1 MSLRSSAPR
10 VFGALVAI
18 FILGCG
24 PAGAQSAGALANAKE
39 LIALKGATNMFD
51 PLVPGVI
58 ETVKNTFLRT
68 NPSLSKDLNEVSST
82 LRTEFSSKRAEIAN
96 EVARLYA
103 QRFTEQELKDALA
116 FYKTPLGRKL
126 IVEEPQV
133 LEASVHRMNEWAE
146 RFSEEVLNRM
156 RAEMKKRGHA
166 I

>member
-39 LIALKGATNMFD
+39 LIGLKGATNMFD

-68 NPSLSKDLNEVSST
+68 NPSLSKDLNDVAGV
-82 LRTEFSSKRAEIAN
+82 LRTEFANKRGEIADT
-96 EVARLYA
+96 VARLYA

-146 RFSEEVLNRM
+146 RFSEDVLNRM